1 MLARLIRALRAIFG
15 VAGIAASPIK
25 AITGIV
31 VGIITPYLLWTFL
44 GGFGLALA
52 LVGLIWGVWYLATKK
67 DRA

>member
-1 MLARLIRALRAIFG
+1 MFARLLRALRAIFG
-15 VAGIAASPIK
+15 VAGVAASPIK
-25 AITGIV
+25 VVTGIV

-52 LVGLIWGVWYLATKK
+52 LVGIIWGVWYFASKK